1 MGDATYLQKSF
12 DEVFAFDRTVSRL
25 MEMQSV
31 AYLSEAPG
39 GGSGSARSGTSS
51 GGQSGRRVDSQA
63 GSSSSSYNTSVPE
76 AGRDALAAALEQ
88 AVLADGL
95 AVEHQV

>member
-1 MGDATYLQKSF
+1 
-12 DEVFAFDRTVSRL
+12 

-63 GSSSSSYNTSVPE
+63 GSSSSSSYNTSVPE